1 MKEEHVTIKSTGE
14 GFVEALSIT
23 DSLGKEV
30 GLDNKEQVRL
40 RLLTEE
46 TIGLL
51 RGIAGEVSA
60 DYSVKQY
67 GREFTLK
74 LEGDVVMDSKMHK
87 QLLESSSSGE
97 NSSVKGFTGKLRE
110 MIATMVLPG
119 TIGHTLVSG
128 FSMGLMTMSTPSS
141 VSETTA
147 AAQAYMWSMEKYS
160 SSVKESG
167 DKKEWD
173 TLERSIIAN
182 IADEIKVGIQGS
194 RVEITVYKQF

>member
-1 MKEEHVTIKSTGE
+1 
-14 GFVEALSIT
+14 
-23 DSLGKEV
+23 
-30 GLDNKEQVRL
+30 
-40 RLLTEE
+40 
-46 TIGLL
+46 
-51 RGIAGEVSA
+51 
-60 DYSVKQY
+60 
-67 GREFTLK
+67 
-74 LEGDVVMDSKMHK
+74 
-87 QLLESSSSGE
+87 
-97 NSSVKGFTGKLRE
+97 
-110 MIATMVLPG
+110 MVLPG

-160 SSVKESG
+160 ENVKKNG

>member
-1 MKEEHVTIKSTGE
+1 MKEEKVTIKSSGE
-14 GFVEALSIT
+14 GFEKALNVT
-23 DSLGKEV
+23 AALGQEV
-30 GLDNKEQVRL
+30 GLDKAEQVRL

-46 TIGLL
+46 LIGLL
-51 RGIAGEVSA
+51 RGIAGDITAE
-60 DYSVKQY
+60 YSVKQF
-67 GREFTLK
+67 GREFTFK

-87 QLLESSSSGE
+87 QLIESSSSGE
-97 NSSVKGFTGKLRE
+97 NASVKGFTGKLRE

-119 TIGHTLVSG
+119 TLGHTLVSG

-147 AAQAYMWSMEKYS
+147 AAQAYMWSMEKYT

-167 DKKEWD
+167 NKKEWD

-182 IADEIKVGIQGS
+182 VADEIKVGIQGS